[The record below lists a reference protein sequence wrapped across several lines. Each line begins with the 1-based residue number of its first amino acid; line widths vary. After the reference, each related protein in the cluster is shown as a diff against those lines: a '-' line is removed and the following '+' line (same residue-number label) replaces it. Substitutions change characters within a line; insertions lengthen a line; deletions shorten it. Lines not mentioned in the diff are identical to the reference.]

1 MKTAQP
7 TRARSARRLVVA
19 ASLVLTSLLAFA
31 CRVTPLDV
39 GVDRPMLD
47 EDAAVPEAAAPDV
60 TVIDA
65 TPTLEQTLRARCAV
79 AAGSVDDYFSGAE
92 LTARLVGR
100 WFDCGDPTDSPLQD
114 GDGVGIEFT
123 ADGSWSLL
131 FWNASRDGFDA
142 STTPLQ
148 FGKYR
153 YHFFVDS
160 EAGAAAD
167 SGVSSSD
174 IALDDMK
181 NRTPLVLY
189 LDRTG
194 SPDGDNL
201 TFSRAPRQMSVVES
215 ASALRA
221 KYVPLDLIVH

>member
-1 MKTAQP
+1 M
-7 TRARSARRLVVA
+7 
-19 ASLVLTSLLAFA
+19 LAFA

-39 GVDRPMLD
+39 GVDRPVLD
-47 EDAAVPEAAAPDV
+47 EDAAVPEASAPDV
-60 TVIDA
+60 AVVEA
-65 TPTLEQTLRARCAV
+65 APTLEQRLRARCAE
-79 AAGSVDDYFSGAE
+79 AAGPSDDYFSGAE

-100 WFDCGDPTDSPLQD
+100 WFDCGSSADSPLQD
-114 GDGVGIEFT
+114 GDGIGITFA
-123 ADGSWSLL
+123 ADGTWALL
-131 FWNASRDGFDA
+131 FWSASHEGFDA

-148 FGKYR
+148 YGSYR

-167 SGVSSSD
+167 SGVASSD
-174 IALDDMK
+174 IARDDTK

-189 LDRTG
+189 LDRAG

-201 TFSRAPRQMSVVES
+201 TFSKTPRQLSVVES

-221 KYVPLDLIVH
+221 KYVPID

>member
-1 MKTAQP
+1 VLVGVSLLAT
-7 TRARSARRLVVA
+7 SA
-19 ASLVLTSLLAFA
+19 LAFA

-47 EDAAVPEAAAPDV
+47 EDAGAPEATAPDV
-60 TVIDA
+60 TVVDA
-65 TPTLEQTLRARCAV
+65 TPTLEQTLKARCAEP
-79 AAGSVDDYFSGAE
+79 AGSSDDYFSGAD
-92 LTARLVGR
+92 LTTRLVGR
-100 WFDCGDPTDSPLQD
+100 WFDCGDPAQSPLQD
-114 GDGVGIEFT
+114 GDGNGIQFG
-123 ADGSWSLL
+123 ADGSWALL
-131 FWNASRDGFDA
+131 FWNDSHDGFNA
-142 STTPLQ
+142 STVPLE

-189 LDRTG
+189 LDRAG

-201 TFSRAPRQMSVVES
+201 TFSKSPRQMSVVES

-221 KYVPLDLIVH
+221 KYVPMN